1 MRIGVDVG
9 GTNTDAAL
17 LDGDRV
23 IASVKSPTT
32 ADVATGVIRAIRD
45 VLTHSGVD
53 TGAIDN
59 VMIGTTQFTNAFVE
73 RRHLNEVAI
82 LRLCLPAGKSL
93 WPLIDWPDDLV
104 AAIGRH
110 VYMVEGGYEFDG
122 QVIRPLNELQVR
134 EAARDIRRHGI
145 ISVAVCGIFS
155 PINNQMELRAA
166 EILRQEI
173 PGVIITLSSELGCI
187 GLIERENA
195 AIMNACLADMSTRV
209 VQSFRSALRSL
220 GILAPF
226 YISQNDGTLMSAEF
240 VEQYPVLTFAS
251 GPTNS
256 MRGAA
261 YLSRKEDAIV
271 VDIGGTTTDVGVL
284 ANGFPRE
291 SAVAV
296 DIGGVRTNFRMPDI
310 LAIGLGGG
318 SLVQQGGA
326 VSVGPKSVG
335 YRLTEEALVFGGST
349 LTATDIAVAA
359 GYADIG
365 DRSRV
370 AHLGA
375 PLIKAAVAEIHRL
388 AEVAI
393 DRMKT
398 SHEDME
404 AILVGGGSVLISRP
418 LKGVSNLIIPE
429 RSAEANAIGAAIAQ
443 IGGEMDGVLH
453 YEELGRDQA
462 LAQAREVAMA
472 KAVAA
477 GAAPGSVKIV
487 EVEEIPLS
495 YAPRGAVRVRVKA
508 VGDLGLTAQLVP
520 QPAQGA

>member
-93 WPLIDWPDDLV
+93 RPLIDWPDDLV